1 MNRLDLANSF
11 VEQYKKEVKT
21 AYRPK
26 FHVIPPFGWMNDP
39 NGFSYYNGE
48 YHLFYQYH
56 PYFSKWGPMHWA
68 HVKSKDLVNWEWL
81 PIALA
86 PDKDYDKD
94 GCFSGTG
101 IVDGDRH
108 VLMYTSHLHP
118 DADNTSLYIQ
128 QQCMAYSNDGVNYTK
143 SMNNPVISTK
153 MVPKSGDHQ
162 DFRDP
167 KILKAGD
174 LWYSLIA
181 NRNVDGSG
189 QILVYKS
196 TDLENWTYHGI
207 LCRSC
212 NQVGEMWECPDVF
225 QVDGKDVFTISPM
238 YLPQKGDAFS
248 NIYSAVYFIGELDL
262 EKPEFAG
269 SDFYEIDYGLDFY
282 APQSVETPD
291 GRRIM
296 IGWMQTWERNYPT
309 DDMKHG
315 WACSMTLPREL
326 SIADGRLVQ
335 KPARELRAYRSNHVN
350 HKNIELNGSLSLS
363 GIEGNALELDLS
375 VDLKKSKS
383 LKIQLLKSN
392 EESVDLTYS
401 GEEKTFTFSRANTKT
416 KISGWEDHQVESR
429 TFHVDVQDKIRLQI
443 FVDVSTVEV
452 FVEGG
457 KYVSSSTVF
466 PLDRGTGVEIHSDG
480 LLEIESIDKW
490 DIGI

>member
-1 MNRLDLANSF
+1 MNRLELANSF
-11 VEQYKKEVKT
+11 VEQYSKDVKT

-39 NGFSYYNGE
+39 NGFSYYKEE

-68 HVKSKDLVNWEWL
+68 HVKSKDLVKWEWL

-86 PDKDYDKD
+86 PDKDYDMD

-101 IVDGDRH
+101 IADGERH

-118 DADNTSLYIQ
+118 DLDNISQCIQ
-128 QQCMAYSNDGVNYTK
+128 QQCIAYSDDGVNYSK
-143 SMNNPVISTK
+143 SKNNPVISTN
-153 MVPKSGDHQ
+153 MLPMFGDHQ

-167 KILKAGD
+167 KIIKSD
-174 LWYSLIA
+174 TLWYSLIA
-181 NRNVDGSG
+181 NRNIDGSG
-189 QILVYKS
+189 QILVYQS
-196 TDLENWTYHGI
+196 TDLENWIYHGI
-207 LCRSC
+207 LCSSC
-212 NQVGEMWECPDVF
+212 NQVGKMWECPDVF
-225 QVDGKDVFTISPM
+225 HVDGKDVFTISPM
-238 YLPQKGDAFS
+238 YLPQKGGAFS
-248 NIYSAVYFIGELDL
+248 NIHSAVYFVGKLDL
-262 EKPEFAG
+262 EKPEFVG

-326 SIADGRLVQ
+326 SIVEGRLVQ
-335 KPARELRAYRSNHVN
+335 KPARELTTYRTNHVN
-350 HKNIELNGSLSLS
+350 HKNIRVDGALSLS
-363 GIEGNALELDLS
+363 GIEGNAIELELS
-375 VDLKKSKS
+375 IDLKASKL
-383 LKIQLLKSN
+383 LKIQLLKSS

-401 GEEKTFTFSRANTKT
+401 SEDKIFTFSRANLKT
-416 KISGWEDHQVESR
+416 KINGREDHQVESR
-429 TFHVDVQDKIRLQI
+429 AFHVDAHNKIRLQI

-452 FVEGG
+452 FIEGG
-457 KYVSSSTVF
+457 KYVSSNTVF
-466 PLDRGTGVEIHSDG
+466 PLDRGTGIEFHSDG
-480 LLEIESIDKW
+480 FLEIESIDKW
-490 DIGI
+490 DISI